1 MDDDRRLQV
10 TEYFK
15 ARLAEEARRSE
26 RYGRSFSVVFVS
38 CRQTDPHDIF
48 NSLRPLLRCTD
59 IVEIIRPR
67 LPSASVGIRPSSDPK
82 KNRRLPMRDAD
93 DETARDRVAMIL
105 PETGRA
111 GAEVTLTRLRSQC
124 SRLRDLNLGL
134 AVYPEDSTNPQELLA
149 KAASSAGE
157 SFRP

>member
-26 RYGRSFSVVFVS
+26 RYGRPFSVLFVS

-48 NSLRPLLRCTD
+48 NSLRPHLRCTD

-67 LPSASVGIRPSSDPK
+67 PQTVNAGIPPASNPK
-82 KNRRLPMRDAD
+82 EDRRRRVRDSG
-93 DETARDRVAMIL
+93 DEAARDRVAMIL

-111 GAEVTLTRLRSQC
+111 GAEVTLARLRSQC

-134 AVYPEDSTNPQELLA
+134 AVYPEDSTNPQELVP